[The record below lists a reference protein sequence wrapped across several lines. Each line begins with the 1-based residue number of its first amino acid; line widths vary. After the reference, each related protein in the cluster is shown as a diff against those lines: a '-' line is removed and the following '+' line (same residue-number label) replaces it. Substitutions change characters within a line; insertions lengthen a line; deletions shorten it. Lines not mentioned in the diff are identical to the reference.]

1 MKKVLC
7 VLLTAFLLIGFSACN
22 NTAKP
27 SEPDSKPQ
35 SSSEQSSSDS
45 EPEVKKELNQDL
57 LSDIG
62 LTEEQIIKKR
72 GEQVDSAQL
81 EGGEWFPIFKNGYGV
96 YAFTKTN
103 CFAILEFPIGNLFL
117 ELKKDLTIDEFS
129 REYGITHLLTSKND
143 MYECYTSSFVI
154 KNFQITINTK
164 NEGIISTDSTI
175 SIIKDIY
182 YFPIYQ
188 LGIPESIKKAN
199 YNFYDTYMIGVPE
212 NMTIEEFLNDPTLR
226 NWGKRIVIKKSGTKA
241 TTGNL
246 TAGDEI
252 EIYDNDTNSLLGT
265 FQVISKVN

>member
-96 YAFTKTN
+96 YAFTSEKCN
-103 CFAILEFPIGNLFL
+103 LICNFPASKLFL
-117 ELKKDLTIDEFS
+117 GLSESMTVEELTKIYHVNFLDTVENGL
-129 REYGITHLLTSKND
+129 
-143 MYECYTSSFVI
+143 YECYTSTFTTSNLKI
-154 KNFQITINTK
+154 SINTELK
-164 NEGIISTDSTI
+164 GIITPDSTI
-175 SIIKDIY
+175 Y
-182 YFPIYQ
+182 
-188 LGIPESIKKAN
+188 
-199 YNFYDTYMIGVPE
+199 
-212 NMTIEEFLNDPTLR
+212 
-226 NWGKRIVIKKSGTKA
+226 
-241 TTGNL
+241 
-246 TAGDEI
+246 
-252 EIYDNDTNSLLGT
+252 
-265 FQVISKVN
+265 ISQR